1 LIEGDSSPST
11 ATTES
16 PTTSVSSDATE
27 GERGEQKRET
37 RVAPEVSLFYVCWQ
51 CSPACLQILYL
62 SSTRLTSQVPCPH
75 LVSAQGWANG
85 GLEWQ

>member
-16 PTTSVSSDATE
+16 PTTTVSSDATE
-27 GERGEQKRET
+27 GEREREDRQRQMPVCNINT
-37 RVAPEVSLFYVCWQ
+37 LSLF
-51 CSPACLQILYL
+51 PHP
-62 SSTRLTSQVPCPH
+62 QVPCPH